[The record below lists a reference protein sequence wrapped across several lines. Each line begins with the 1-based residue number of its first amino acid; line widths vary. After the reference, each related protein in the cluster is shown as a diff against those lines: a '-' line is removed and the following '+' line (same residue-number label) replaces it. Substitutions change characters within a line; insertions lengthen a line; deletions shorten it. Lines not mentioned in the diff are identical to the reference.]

1 MAALLEYIKNIGYFL
16 ILMSLVNN
24 VMPDNSY
31 KKYCRMFCGL
41 ILVVLVINPFY
52 EFLNYE
58 GDIED
63 IFATASYESQVRDL
77 ENQIKI
83 SENTT
88 KNRAISEYESLIVKE
103 LQPIANK
110 EGLYIL
116 EASVELIEGEE
127 IQLSRLKLCVT
138 DNVDDFKENDL
149 NEDNFKEDNFKED
162 NLMNGQSYING
173 DVADSEIKIDK
184 ITIGNDS
191 GSSKQKDMTN
201 PVVLAFIQNVA
212 EHLRLNT
219 EKIVVEIYKGENY
232 GE

>member
-63 IFATASYESQVRDL
+63 IFATASYESQVKDL
-77 ENQIKI
+77 ESQIRI
-83 SENTT
+83 SESAT
-88 KNRAISEYESLIVKE
+88 KNRVISEYEGLIVKE

-116 EASVELIEGEE
+116 EARVELIEGEE

-138 DNVDDFKENDL
+138 DNEDDLKA
-149 NEDNFKEDNFKED
+149 DNLKED
-162 NLMNGQSYING
+162 NLMNGQSYTNG
-173 DVADSEIKIDK
+173 DMADSIIEIDK
-184 ITIGNDS
+184 ITIGNDLETS
-191 GSSKQKDMTN
+191 GQKDMTN

-212 EHLRLNT
+212 EHLKLDT

>member
-63 IFATASYESQVRDL
+63 IFATASYESQVKDL
-77 ENQIKI
+77 ESQIRI
-83 SENTT
+83 SESAT
-88 KNRAISEYESLIVKE
+88 KNRVISEYESLIVKE

-116 EASVELIEGEE
+116 EVRVELIEGEE

-138 DNVDDFKENDL
+138 DNEDDLKA
-149 NEDNFKEDNFKED
+149 DNLKED
-162 NLMNGQSYING
+162 NLMNGQSYTNG
-173 DVADSEIKIDK
+173 DMADSIIEIDK
-184 ITIGNDS
+184 ITIGNDL
-191 GSSKQKDMTN
+191 GASKQKDMTN
-201 PVVLAFIQNVA
+201 PVVLAFIQKAA
-212 EHLRLNT
+212 EYLKIDT
-219 EKIVVEIYKGENY
+219 EKIVVKIYKGENY